1 MRYDVSVVKKHGGF
15 GMEGVSTIIV
25 AQAILF
31 LIPAWR
37 IFARAGLDSALALVV
52 LIPYAGLLIAM
63 AILAAADWPRN
74 RGAGDPERGDI

>member
-1 MRYDVSVVKKHGGF
+1 
-15 GMEGVSTIIV
+15 MEGVFIIIV
-25 AQAILF
+25 AQAILL

-37 IFARAGLDSALALVV
+37 IFGRTGLDSALALVV

-63 AILAAADWPRN
+63 AILAAADWPGN